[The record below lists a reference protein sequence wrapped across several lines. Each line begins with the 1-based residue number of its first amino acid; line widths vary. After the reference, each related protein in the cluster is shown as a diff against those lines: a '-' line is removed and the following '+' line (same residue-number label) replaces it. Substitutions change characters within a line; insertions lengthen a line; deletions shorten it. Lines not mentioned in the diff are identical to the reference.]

1 MCIRDRQFI
10 GVIVIFAWVFV
21 TSFIVLKILDTIV
34 GIRATDADEELG
46 LDKAEIGVEAYP
58 DFK

>member
-1 MCIRDRQFI
+1 MGFC
-10 GVIVIFAWVFV
+10 V

>member
-1 MCIRDRQFI
+1 MGFCYKFHRPKDP
-10 GVIVIFAWVFV
+10 
-21 TSFIVLKILDTIV
+21 DTIV